1 MNKIDSFDR
10 MKGENKVNNFSKLKE
25 VDMLPLSNDYVF
37 KRIFGKGGNEKIL
50 KNLLEAIL
58 RIEIQKIEIKN
69 PEIPKETIDE
79 KLSILDIKAEIND
92 NTIID
97 IELQVGNTTAIE
109 RRLVVYN
116 AKLIAGEIKVSEKYQ
131 KAKDTIVICIMNDN
145 VVKRNAYLSL
155 AMLKYEKTEEI
166 RYVDMK
172 YEKEEEYLTDMVKYY
187 IIELPKF
194 KKKKPKV
201 ADLLEK
207 WLYVIGGDRKMMEEC
222 KKENEEIKEA
232 VEQLTQMSADE
243 YERELYEI
251 RERSRLTYNTE
262 MYEARRKGLEE
273 GIEKGE
279 KESKLKIAKK
289 LLERKMSTQEI
300 AEITG
305 LKEEEIAEITGLKE
319 EEIEKM
325 KDN

>member
-1 MNKIDSFDR
+1 MSDSKR
-10 MKGENKVNNFSKLKE
+10 TKE

-50 KNLLEAIL
+50 KSLLEAIL
-58 RIEIQKIEIKN
+58 KINIQKIEIKN

-79 KLSILDIKAEIND
+79 KLSILDIKAEINE

-109 RRLVVYN
+109 KRLVVYN
-116 AKLIAGEIKVSEKYQ
+116 AKLIAGEIKVSEQYQ
-131 KAKDTIVICIMNDN
+131 KAKDTIVICILNDN

-155 AMLKYEKTEEI
+155 AMLKYEETEEI
-166 RYVDMK
+166 RYVDMGYK
-172 YEKEEEYLTDMVKYY
+172 KEEEYLTDMVKYY

-194 KKKKPKV
+194 KRKKPKV

-207 WLYVIGGDRKMMEEC
+207 WLYVIGGDTKMMEEC
-222 KKENEEIKEA
+222 KKGNKEIKEA

-262 MYEARRKGLEE
+262 INEARRKGMEE
-273 GIEKGE
+273 GKAEGKTEEK
-279 KESKLKIAKK
+279 KEIAKK
-289 LLERKMSTQEI
+289 MKEKGTEI
-300 AEITG
+300 EYIIEITG
-305 LKEEEIAEITGLKE
+305 LTEEEINLL
-319 EEIEKM
+319 
-325 KDN
+325 

>member
-1 MNKIDSFDR
+1 M
-10 MKGENKVNNFSKLKE
+10 NNFSKLKE

-50 KNLLEAIL
+50 KSLLEAIL

-109 RRLVVYN
+109 RRLIVYN

-131 KAKDTIVICIMNDN
+131 KAKDTIVICIINDN

-155 AMLKYEKTEEI
+155 AMLKYEETEEI
-166 RYVDMK
+166 RYVNME

-262 MYEARRKGLEE
+262 MYEARRKGMEE
-273 GIEKGE
+273 GKIKGKAEGKTEEK
-279 KESKLKIAKK
+279 KKIAKK
-289 LLERKMSTQEI
+289 M
-300 AEITG
+300 
-305 LKEEEIAEITGLKE
+305 KEEGLDIELIKKITNLTE
-319 EEIEKM
+319 EQI
-325 KDN
+325 NLL

>member
-50 KNLLEAIL
+50 KSLLEAIL

-131 KAKDTIVICIMNDN
+131 KAKDTIVICIINDN

-155 AMLKYEKTEEI
+155 AMLKYEETEEI
-166 RYVDMK
+166 RYVNME

-305 LKEEEIAEITGLKE
+305 LKEEEI
-319 EEIEKM
+319 EKM

>member
-1 MNKIDSFDR
+1 MN
-10 MKGENKVNNFSKLKE
+10 NLKKSEE
-25 VDMLPLSNDYVF
+25 VEMLPLSNDYVF

-50 KNLLEAIL
+50 KSLLESIL
-58 RIEIQKIEIKN
+58 KINIQKIEIKN
-69 PEIPKETIDE
+69 PEIPKESIEE
-79 KLSILDIKAEIND
+79 KLSILDIKAEINE

-131 KAKDTIVICIMNDN
+131 TAKDTIVICIINDN

-166 RYVDMK
+166 RYVNMG

-194 KKKKPKV
+194 KTKKPKV

-207 WLYVIGGDRKMMEEC
+207 WLYVIGGDQKMMEEY

-232 VEQLTQMSADE
+232 VEQLKEMSADE

-273 GIEKGE
+273 GEARGEAKGKAKGKAEGKLEEK
-279 KESKLKIAKK
+279 KEIAKK
-289 LLERKMSTQEI
+289 MKEEGFDIKTIQN
-300 AEITG
+300 ITG
-305 LKEEEIAEITGLKE
+305 LTEK
-319 EEIEKM
+319 EIESL
-325 KDN
+325 

>member
-1 MNKIDSFDR
+1 MSDSKR
-10 MKGENKVNNFSKLKE
+10 TKE

-50 KNLLEAIL
+50 KSLLEAIL
-58 RIEIQKIEIKN
+58 KINIQKIEIKN
-69 PEIPKETIDE
+69 PEIPKESIEE
-79 KLSILDIKAEIND
+79 KLSILDIKAEINE

-131 KAKDTIVICIMNDN
+131 KAKDTIVICIINDN

-273 GIEKGE
+273 GKAEE
-279 KESKLKIAKK
+279 RKEIAKK
-289 LLERKMSTQEI
+289 MKEKGADI
-300 AEITG
+300 KYIIEITN
-305 LKEEEIAEITGLKE
+305 LTEEEIKAL
-319 EEIEKM
+319 
-325 KDN
+325 

>member
-1 MNKIDSFDR
+1 MN
-10 MKGENKVNNFSKLKE
+10 NLKKSEE
-25 VDMLPLSNDYVF
+25 VEMLPLSNDYVF

-50 KNLLEAIL
+50 KSLLEAIL
-58 RIEIQKIEIKN
+58 KINIQKIEIKN
-69 PEIPKETIDE
+69 PEIPKESIEE
-79 KLSILDIKAEIND
+79 KLSILDIKAEINE

-131 KAKDTIVICIMNDN
+131 TAKDTIVICIINDN

-166 RYVDMK
+166 RYVNMG

-194 KKKKPKV
+194 KTKKPKV

-207 WLYVIGGDRKMMEEC
+207 WLYVIGGDQKMMEEY

-232 VEQLTQMSADE
+232 VEQLKEMSADE

-273 GIEKGE
+273 GEARGEAKGKAKGKAEGKLEEK
-279 KESKLKIAKK
+279 KEIAKK
-289 LLERKMSTQEI
+289 MKEEGFDIKTIQK
-300 AEITG
+300 ITG
-305 LKEEEIAEITGLKE
+305 LTEK
-319 EEIEKM
+319 EIESL
-325 KDN
+325 

>member
-1 MNKIDSFDR
+1 MSNL
-10 MKGENKVNNFSKLKE
+10 NKLKE

-37 KRIFGKGGNEKIL
+37 KRIFGKGGNERIL
-50 KNLLEAIL
+50 KSLLEAIL
-58 RIEIQKIEIKN
+58 KISIQKIEVKN
-69 PEIPKETIDE
+69 PEIPKEAIDE
-79 KLSILDIKAEIND
+79 KLSILDIKAEINE

-97 IELQVGNTTAIE
+97 VELQVGNTTALE

-131 KAKDTIVICIMNDN
+131 KAKDTIVICIINDN

-166 RYVDMK
+166 RYVNMG
-172 YEKEEEYLTDMVKYY
+172 YGKEEEYLTDMVKYY

-262 MYEARRKGLEE
+262 MYEARRKGIEE
-273 GIEKGE
+273 GKKQDR
-279 KESKLKIAKK
+279 KEIAKK
-289 LLERKMSTQEI
+289 MKEKGTDI
-300 AEITG
+300 TYIIEITG
-305 LKEEEIAEITGLKE
+305 LTEEEIKE
-319 EEIEKM
+319 L
-325 KDN
+325 

>member
-1 MNKIDSFDR
+1 MSNLD
-10 MKGENKVNNFSKLKE
+10 KLKE

-50 KNLLEAIL
+50 KSLLEAIL
-58 RIEIQKIEIKN
+58 KISIQKIEVKN
-69 PEIPKETIDE
+69 PEIPKEAIDE
-79 KLSILDIKAEIND
+79 KLSILDIKAEINE
-92 NTIID
+92 NAIID
-97 IELQVGNTTAIE
+97 IELQVGNTTALE
-109 RRLVVYN
+109 KRLVVYN
-116 AKLIAGEIKVSEKYQ
+116 AKLIAEEIKVSEKYQ
-131 KAKDTIVICIMNDN
+131 KAKDTIVICIINDN

-166 RYVDMK
+166 RYVNMG
-172 YEKEEEYLTDMVKYY
+172 YEREEQYLTDMVKYY

-251 RERSRLTYNTE
+251 RERSRLSYNTE
-262 MYEARRKGLEE
+262 MYEARRKGIEE
-273 GIEKGE
+273 GK
-279 KESKLKIAKK
+279 KEIAKK
-289 LLERKMSTQEI
+289 MKEKGTDI
-300 AEITG
+300 AYIIEITG
-305 LKEEEIAEITGLKE
+305 LTKEEIKE
-319 EEIEKM
+319 L
-325 KDN
+325 

>member
-1 MNKIDSFDR
+1 MSNL
-10 MKGENKVNNFSKLKE
+10 NKLKE

-50 KNLLEAIL
+50 KSLLEAIL
-58 RIEIQKIEIKN
+58 KINIQKIELKN
-69 PEIPKETIDE
+69 PEIPKETINE

-92 NTIID
+92 NTMID
-97 IELQVGNTTAIE
+97 IELQVGNTVAIE

-116 AKLIAGEIKVSEKYQ
+116 AKMIAGEIKVSEKYQ
-131 KAKDTIVICIMNDN
+131 KAKDTIVICIINDN

-166 RYVDMK
+166 RYVNIG

-207 WLYVIGGDRKMMEEC
+207 WLYVIGGDQKMMEEY

-232 VEQLTQMSADE
+232 IEQLKEMSADE

-262 MYEARRKGLEE
+262 MYEARRKGLVE
-273 GIEKGE
+273 GK
-279 KESKLKIAKK
+279 KKKKKRIAKK
-289 LLERKMSTQEI
+289 MKEKG
-300 AEITG
+300 AEMEYIKEMTG
-305 LKEEEIAEITGLKE
+305 LTEEEIKVL
-319 EEIEKM
+319 
-325 KDN
+325 

>member
-1 MNKIDSFDR
+1 MNNLKKS
-10 MKGENKVNNFSKLKE
+10 KE
-25 VDMLPLSNDYVF
+25 VEMLPLSNDYVF

-50 KNLLEAIL
+50 KSLLEAIL
-58 RIEIQKIEIKN
+58 KINIQKIEVKN

-79 KLSILDIKAEIND
+79 KLSILDIKAEINE
-92 NTIID
+92 NTMID
-97 IELQVGNTTAIE
+97 IEMQVGNTTAID

-131 KAKDTIVICIMNDN
+131 TAKDTIVICIINDN
-145 VVKRNAYLSL
+145 VVERNAYLSL

-166 RYVDMK
+166 RYVNMG

-194 KKKKPKV
+194 KTKKPKV

-207 WLYVIGGDRKMMEEC
+207 WLYVIGGDQKMMEEC
-222 KKENEEIKEA
+222 KKENGEMKEA
-232 VEQLTQMSADE
+232 IEQLEQMSADE

-273 GIEKGE
+273 GEERSK
-279 KESKLKIAKK
+279 KEIAKK
-289 LLERKMSTQEI
+289 MKVEGIDIELIKK
-300 AEITG
+300 ITN
-305 LKEEEIAEITGLKE
+305 LTEEEIKAL
-319 EEIEKM
+319 
-325 KDN
+325 

>member
-1 MNKIDSFDR
+1 MSNIK
-10 MKGENKVNNFSKLKE
+10 KQKE

-50 KNLLEAIL
+50 KSLLEAIL
-58 RIEIQKIEIKN
+58 KISIQKIEIKN
-69 PEIPKETIDE
+69 PEIPKETINE
-79 KLSILDIKAEIND
+79 KLSILDIRAEINED
-92 NTIID
+92 TVVD
-97 IELQVGNTTAIE
+97 IEMQVGNSVAID

-116 AKLIAGEIKVSEKYQ
+116 AKLIAGDIKVSEKYQ
-131 KAKDTIVICIMNDN
+131 NAKDTIVICIINDN

-155 AMLKYEKTEEI
+155 AMLKYEETDEI
-166 RYVDMK
+166 RYVDMGYK
-172 YEKEEEYLTDMVKYY
+172 KEEKYLTDMVKYY

-207 WLYVIGGDRKMMEEC
+207 WLYVIGGDKKMMEEC

-273 GIEKGE
+273 GIEEGKKQDR
-279 KESKLKIAKK
+279 KEIAKK
-289 LLERKMSTQEI
+289 MKEEGIDVELIKK
-300 AEITG
+300 ITG
-305 LKEEEIAEITGLKE
+305 LTEKEINSL
-319 EEIEKM
+319 
-325 KDN
+325 

>member
-1 MNKIDSFDR
+1 MSNL
-10 MKGENKVNNFSKLKE
+10 SKLKE

-50 KNLLEAIL
+50 KSLLEAIL
-58 RIEIQKIEIKN
+58 KINIQKIEIKN
-69 PEIPKETIDE
+69 PEIPKEAIDE
-79 KLSILDIKAEIND
+79 KLSILDIKAEINN

-109 RRLVVYN
+109 KRLVVYN
-116 AKLIAGEIKVSEKYQ
+116 AKMIAGEIKVSEKYQ
-131 KAKDTIVICIMNDN
+131 KAKDTIVICIINDN

-166 RYVDMK
+166 RYVNIG

-194 KKKKPKV
+194 REKKPKV

-207 WLYVIGGDRKMMEEC
+207 WLYVIGGDQKMMEEC

-262 MYEARRKGLEE
+262 MYEARRKGMEE
-273 GIEKGE
+273 GKIKGKAEGKTEEK
-279 KESKLKIAKK
+279 KKIVK
-289 LLERKMSTQEI
+289 RM
-300 AEITG
+300 
-305 LKEEEIAEITGLKE
+305 KEEGLDIELIKKITNLTE
-319 EEIEKM
+319 EQI
-325 KDN
+325 NLL

>member
-1 MNKIDSFDR
+1 M
-10 MKGENKVNNFSKLKE
+10 NNFSKLKE

-50 KNLLEAIL
+50 KSLLEAIL

-69 PEIPKETIDE
+69 PEIPKETINE

-109 RRLVVYN
+109 KRLVVYN
-116 AKLIAGEIKVSEKYQ
+116 AKLIAGEIKVSEEYK
-131 KAKDTIVICIMNDN
+131 KAKDTIVICIINDN

-166 RYVDMK
+166 RYVNMG

-232 VEQLTQMSADE
+232 VEQLRQMSADE

-262 MYEARRKGLEE
+262 MNEARRKGLEE

-289 LLERKMSTQEI
+289 LLERKMST
-300 AEITG
+300 
-305 LKEEEIAEITGLKE
+305 KEIAEITGLKE